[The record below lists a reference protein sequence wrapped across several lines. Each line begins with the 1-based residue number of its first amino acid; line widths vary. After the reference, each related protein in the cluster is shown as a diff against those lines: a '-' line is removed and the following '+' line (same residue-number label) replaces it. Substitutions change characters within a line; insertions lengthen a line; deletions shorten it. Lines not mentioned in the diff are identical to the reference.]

1 MNPYRSWQ
9 DLQAILQNSPANPA
23 LRCYQNLTKK
33 SRCSLKYG
41 QQTSPI
47 FLGCIVLFMI
57 TFCLPTEAY
66 IEGPWLWMIASG
78 EKVDEDQLAVASR
91 GKFTEN
97 LVAEYGV
104 NEGDSVG
111 QLRWTRGQ
119 IRPTVDC
126 LFRDWFCNSD
136 NVNDVINEIGLSADR
151 GINYHAAYALINI
164 VSPRDRKN
172 VAMGVGSDDAV
183 KVWLNGKVV
192 HVNNVNRGTTGIQD
206 LFRVDLRTGSNLL
219 LVKVTDRFGHWGM
232 FFEIYLNET
241 DFTTELPTGTPGIS
255 LATHIFEKYSAILQ
269 QPGIRERVPTVL
281 AHLQSPE
288 IQPLLTPVTIDAVVK
303 NPDLLGAFGVDDEV
317 IEFLKAHPGIRTMFS
332 DPDFQTLL
340 QNPEAFSEFAGL
352 ITDDSHVKIPERQR
366 QQPGD
371 VDGNGVVNI
380 QDLVSIAS
388 RFGQKGSNAAD
399 VNGDKTVDIR
409 DLVLAAA
416 LITTGN
422 AAPSTYAA
430 TGANYDNPPLQPEN
444 IQLWLTQAQRLD
456 LNNTT
461 LRRGVR
467 VLGHLM
473 ETLTPK
479 KTHLLPNYPN
489 PFNPETWIPYQ
500 LAETAD
506 VTLTIYAADG
516 RLIRT
521 LALGHQ
527 SAGIYQ
533 SKSCAAYWDGRN
545 ELGEPVASGIYF
557 YTLRVSGEFTATRK
571 MLIRK

>member
-1 MNPYRSWQ
+1 MKLYNKPTNCVMVGIY
-9 DLQAILQNSPANPA
+9 
-23 LRCYQNLTKK
+23 
-33 SRCSLKYG
+33 
-41 QQTSPI
+41 
-47 FLGCIVLFMI
+47 VLFI
-57 TFCLPTEAY
+57 GVLCRPVAAY

-104 NEGDSVG
+104 NEGDAAG
-111 QLRWTRGQ
+111 LLRWTRGR

-126 LFRDWFCNSD
+126 LFRDWLCNSN
-136 NVNDVINEIGLSADR
+136 NVNDVINKIGLSTDS

-183 KVWLNGKVV
+183 KVWLNGEIV

-206 LFRVDLRTGSNLL
+206 LFRVDLKTGSNLL

-232 FFEIYLNET
+232 FFEIYLDKAN
-241 DFTTELPTGTPGIS
+241 FTTELPTGTPGIS
-255 LATHIFEKYSAILQ
+255 LATQMYEKYSAILQ
-269 QPGIRERVPTVL
+269 QPEIRERVPAVL
-281 AHLQSPE
+281 GHLQRPE
-288 IQPLLTPVTIDAVVK
+288 IQALLTPVTIDAVVK
-303 NPDLLGAFGVDDEV
+303 NPDLLGTFGVDDEV
-317 IEFLKAHPGIRTMFS
+317 IQFLKAHPSIRIMFS

-340 QNPEAFSEFAGL
+340 QNPEALSEFAGL
-352 ITDDSHVKIPERQR
+352 ITEDSHVKIPKRQR

-371 VDGNGVVNI
+371 VDGNGVVDI

-388 RFGQKGSNAAD
+388 RFGQKGQNPAD

-416 LITTGN
+416 LMTAGR
-422 AAPSTYAA
+422 AAPSAYAA
-430 TGANYDNPPLQPEN
+430 IGTNPDNLPLQPED
-444 IQLWLTQAQRLD
+444 IELWLTQAQRLD
-456 LNNTT
+456 LSKPM
-461 LRRGVR
+461 LQRGVH
-467 VLGHLM
+467 VLAHLM
-473 ETLTPK
+473 EMLTPK
-479 KTHLLPNYPN
+479 RTHLLPNYPN

-500 LAETAD
+500 LAEAAD

-527 SAGIYQ
+527 STGIYQ
-533 SKSCAAYWDGRN
+533 SKSRAAYWDGRN
-545 ELGEPVASGIYF
+545 ALGEPVASGIYF

>member
-1 MNPYRSWQ
+1 MNPYRSQ
-9 DLQAILQNSPANPA
+9 RDLQASIQNSPANPV
-23 LRCYQNLTKK
+23 LHCYQKLTKK
-33 SRCSLKYG
+33 FYCPLKYG

-47 FLGCIVLFMI
+47 FLGCVALFMI
-57 TFCLPTEAY
+57 TLCLPIEAY

-104 NEGDSVG
+104 NEGDTVG
-111 QLRWTRGQ
+111 QLRWTRGR

-126 LFRDWFCNSD
+126 LFRDWLCNSD
-136 NVNDVINEIGLSADR
+136 NVNEVINKIGLSADS

-232 FFEIYLNET
+232 FVEIYLNKT

-255 LATHIFEKYSAILQ
+255 LATQMFEKYKAILQ

-281 AHLQSPE
+281 GHLQRPE
-288 IQPLLTPVTIDAVVK
+288 IQALLTPVTIDAVVK
-303 NPDLLGAFGVDDEV
+303 NPDLLGTFGVDDEV
-317 IEFLKAHPGIRTMFS
+317 IQFLKAHPSIRIMFS

-340 QNPEAFSEFAGL
+340 QNPEALSEFAGL

-388 RFGQKGSNAAD
+388 RFGQKGQNPAD
-399 VNGDKTVDIR
+399 VNGDKMVDIR

-416 LITTGN
+416 LITTTRT
-422 AAPSTYAA
+422 AAPSAYAV
-430 TGANYDNPPLQPEN
+430 TGTNHDNLPLQPED

-456 LNNTT
+456 LNNVT
-461 LRRGVR
+461 LRRGVHM
-467 VLGHLM
+467 LGHLM
-473 ETLTPK
+473 KMLTPK
-479 KTHLLPNYPN
+479 RTILLPNYPN

-500 LAETAD
+500 LIKAAD

-521 LALGHQ
+521 LTFGHQ
-527 SAGIYQ
+527 SAEIYQ
-533 SKSCAAYWDGRN
+533 SKSRAAYWDGRN
-545 ELGEPVASGIYF
+545 ALGELVASGIYF
-557 YTLRVSGEFTATRK
+557 YTLTAGEFTATRK

>member
-1 MNPYRSWQ
+1 MNLYNKPTSHALVGIYAFLFIGVLCR
-9 DLQAILQNSPANPA
+9 PAA
-23 LRCYQNLTKK
+23 
-33 SRCSLKYG
+33 
-41 QQTSPI
+41 
-47 FLGCIVLFMI
+47 
-57 TFCLPTEAY
+57 AY

-78 EKVDEDQLAVASR
+78 EKVDEDQLAVASS

-104 NEGDSVG
+104 NEGDTVG

-136 NVNDVINEIGLSADR
+136 NVNEVINKIGLSTDR

-183 KVWLNGKVV
+183 KVWLNGEVV
-192 HVNNVNRGTTGIQD
+192 HVNDVNRGTTGIQD
-206 LFRVDLRTGSNLL
+206 LFRVDLKTGSNLL

-232 FFEIYLNET
+232 FFEIYLEKAH
-241 DFTTELPTGTPGIS
+241 FTTELPTGTPGIS
-255 LATHIFEKYSAILQ
+255 LATHLLEKYSTILQ
-269 QPGIRERVPTVL
+269 QPEIRERVPTVL

-288 IQPLLTPVTIDAVVK
+288 IQPLLTPITIDAVVK
-303 NPDLLGAFGVDDEV
+303 NPDLLGTFGVNDEV
-317 IEFLKAHPGIRTMFS
+317 IQFLKAHPGIRIMFS

-340 QNPEAFSEFAGL
+340 QNPEALSEFAGL
-352 ITDDSHVKIPERQR
+352 IIGNSHAKIPERQR
-366 QQPGD
+366 QHPGD

-380 QDLVSIAS
+380 QDLVSIAA
-388 RFGQKGSNAAD
+388 RFGQKGDNVAD

-416 LITTGN
+416 LITAGT
-422 AAPSTYAA
+422 AAPSVYAVIG
-430 TGANYDNPPLQPEN
+430 TNHDNLPLQPEN

-456 LNNTT
+456 LNNAS
-461 LRRGVR
+461 LQRGVR
-467 VLGHLM
+467 TLGHLM
-473 ETLTPK
+473 EILTPK
-479 KTHLLPNYPN
+479 RTHLLPNYPN

-500 LAETAD
+500 LAEAAD

-516 RLIRT
+516 QLIRT
-521 LALGHQ
+521 LSFGHQ

-533 SKSCAAYWDGRN
+533 NKSRAAYWDGRN
-545 ELGEPVASGIYF
+545 ALGERVASGIYF
-557 YTLRVSGEFTATRK
+557 YTLTAGEFTAIRK

>member
-1 MNPYRSWQ
+1 MFMNLYNKPTNYV
-9 DLQAILQNSPANPA
+9 LVGL
-23 LRCYQNLTKK
+23 Y
-33 SRCSLKYG
+33 
-41 QQTSPI
+41 
-47 FLGCIVLFMI
+47 VLFI
-57 TFCLPTEAY
+57 GVLCHPVPAY

-78 EKVDEDQLAVASR
+78 EKVDDDQLAVASR
-91 GKFTEN
+91 GKLTEN

-104 NEGDSVG
+104 NEGDIMG

-126 LFRDWFCNSD
+126 LIRDWFCNSD
-136 NVNDVINEIGLSADR
+136 NVNDVVNKIGLSTDR
-151 GINYHAAYALINI
+151 RINYHTAYALINI

-172 VAMGVGSDDAV
+172 VAMGVGSDDGV

-192 HVNNVNRGTTGIQD
+192 HTNDVHRGTTGIQD

-255 LATHIFEKYSAILQ
+255 LATHIFKKYSAILQ
-269 QPGIRERVPTVL
+269 QPEIRERVPTVL
-281 AHLQSPE
+281 AHLQRPE

-303 NPDLLGAFGVDDEV
+303 NPDLLGTFGVDAEV
-317 IEFLKAHPGIRTMFS
+317 IQFLKAHPSIRTMFS

-340 QNPEAFSEFAGL
+340 QNPEAFSEFARL
-352 ITDDSHVKIPERQR
+352 ITANTHVKIPEHPP
-366 QQPGD
+366 QQPAD
-371 VDGNGVVNI
+371 ADGNGVVNI
-380 QDLVSIAS
+380 HDLVFIGA
-388 RFGQKGSNAAD
+388 RFGQKGQSPAD
-399 VNGDKTVDIR
+399 VNGDKRVDIR

-416 LITTGN
+416 LMTTGT
-422 AAPSTYAA
+422 AAPSTY
-430 TGANYDNPPLQPEN
+430 TVIGTRHDNLPVQLEE
-444 IQLWLTQAQRLD
+444 IQLWMTQAQRLN
-456 LNNTT
+456 LSKPM
-461 LRRGVR
+461 LQKGVG
-467 VLGHLM
+467 VLAHLM
-473 ETLTPK
+473 DALTPK
-479 KTHLLPNYPN
+479 KTYLLANYPN

-500 LAETAD
+500 LAKSGV

-527 SAGIYQ
+527 SAGTYH
-533 SKSCAAYWDGRN
+533 SKGRAAHWDGRN
-545 ELGEPVASGIYF
+545 ALGELVASGVYF
-557 YTLRVSGEFTATRK
+557 YTLKAGEFTATRK

>member
-1 MNPYRSWQ
+1 MYPYHSWRG
-9 DLQAILQNSPANPA
+9 LQTTVHHSLAIPLPH
-23 LRCYQNLTKK
+23 CYQKPTKK
-33 SRCSLKYG
+33 FCCSLKCR
-41 QQTSPI
+41 QRTSSI
-47 FLGCIVLFMI
+47 FFGCVALFMI
-57 TFCLPTEAY
+57 TLCSPIEAY

-78 EKVDEDQLAVASR
+78 GKVDEDQLAAASR

-104 NEGDSVG
+104 NEGDTVG
-111 QLRWTRGQ
+111 QLRWTRGR
-119 IRPTVDC
+119 IRPTIDC

-136 NVNDVINEIGLSADR
+136 NINEVINEIGLSADR

-164 VSPRDRKN
+164 VSPHDRKN

-183 KVWLNGKVV
+183 KVWLNGEVV

-232 FFEIYLNET
+232 FFEVYLKEK
-241 DFTTELPTGTPGIS
+241 DFITELPTGTPGIS
-255 LATHIFEKYSAILQ
+255 LATYIFEKYSALLQ
-269 QPGIRERVPTVL
+269 KPEIRERVPIVL
-281 AHLQSPE
+281 EHLQSPE
-288 IQPLLTPVTIDAVVK
+288 IQPLLTPITIDAVVK
-303 NPDLLGAFGVDDEV
+303 NPDLLGTFGVDDEV

-340 QNPEAFSEFAGL
+340 QNPEAFSEFARL
-352 ITDDSHVKIPERQR
+352 ITKDPHVKIPEHRR

-380 QDLVSIAS
+380 QDLVSIAT
-388 RFGQKGSNAAD
+388 RFGQKVDNVAD

-409 DLVLAAA
+409 DLVLVAA

-422 AAPSTYAA
+422 AAPSTYAVIG
-430 TGANYDNPPLQPEN
+430 TNYDNLPLQPED
-444 IQLWLTQAQRLD
+444 IQLWLTQAQRLN
-456 LNNTT
+456 LNNAM
-461 LRRGVR
+461 LLRGVR

-473 ETLTPK
+473 EMLTPK
-479 KTHLLPNYPN
+479 RTHLLPNYPN

-500 LAETAD
+500 LAEAAD
-506 VTLTIYAADG
+506 VTLTIYTADG

-521 LALGHQ
+521 LTFGHQ
-527 SAGIYQ
+527 PAGVYQ
-533 SKSCAAYWDGRN
+533 SKSRAAYWDGRN
-545 ELGEPVASGIYF
+545 ELGELVASGIYF
-557 YTLRVSGEFTATRK
+557 YTLRTGEFTATRK

>member
-1 MNPYRSWQ
+1 MFMNLYNKPTNYV
-9 DLQAILQNSPANPA
+9 LVGL
-23 LRCYQNLTKK
+23 Y
-33 SRCSLKYG
+33 
-41 QQTSPI
+41 
-47 FLGCIVLFMI
+47 VLFI
-57 TFCLPTEAY
+57 GVLCHPVPAY

-78 EKVDEDQLAVASR
+78 EKVDDDQLAVASR
-91 GKFTEN
+91 GKLTEN

-104 NEGDSVG
+104 NEGAIMG

-126 LFRDWFCNSD
+126 LIRDWFCNSD
-136 NVNDVINEIGLSADR
+136 NVNDVVNKIGLSTDR
-151 GINYHAAYALINI
+151 RINYHTAYALINI

-172 VAMGVGSDDAV
+172 VAMGVGSDDGV

-192 HVNNVNRGTTGIQD
+192 HTNDVHRGTTGIQD

-255 LATHIFEKYSAILQ
+255 LATHIFKKYSAILQ
-269 QPGIRERVPTVL
+269 QPEIRERVPTVL
-281 AHLQSPE
+281 AHLQRPE

-303 NPDLLGAFGVDDEV
+303 NPDLLGTFGVDAEV
-317 IEFLKAHPGIRTMFS
+317 IQFLKAHPSIRTMFS

-340 QNPEAFSEFAGL
+340 QNPEAFSEFARL
-352 ITDDSHVKIPERQR
+352 ITADTDVRIPEHQQR
-366 QQPGD
+366 QPAD

-380 QDLVSIAS
+380 HDLVFIAA
-388 RFGQKGSNAAD
+388 RFGQEGQSPAD
-399 VNGDKTVDIR
+399 VNGDKRVDIR

-416 LITTGN
+416 LMTAGT
-422 AAPSTYAA
+422 AAPSTY
-430 TGANYDNPPLQPEN
+430 TLIGTRHDNLPVQLED
-444 IQLWLTQAQRLD
+444 IQLWLTQAQHLD
-456 LNNTT
+456 LSKPM
-461 LRRGVR
+461 LRRGIN

-473 ETLTPK
+473 DALTPK
-479 KTHLLPNYPN
+479 KTHLLANYPN

-500 LAETAD
+500 LAKPAD

-527 SAGIYQ
+527 SAGTYH
-533 SKSCAAYWDGRN
+533 SKSRAAHWDGRN
-545 ELGEPVASGIYF
+545 ALGELVASGVYF
-557 YTLRVSGEFTATRK
+557 YTLKAGEFTATRK